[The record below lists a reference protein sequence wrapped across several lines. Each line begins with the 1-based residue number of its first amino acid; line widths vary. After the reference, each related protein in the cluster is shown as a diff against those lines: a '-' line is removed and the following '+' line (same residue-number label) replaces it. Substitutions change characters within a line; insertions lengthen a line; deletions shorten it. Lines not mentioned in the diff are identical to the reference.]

1 MPEAVSLFSGSLS
14 SSLSTEIAVNHCGI
28 DRVVLLTFR
37 SPFFDYYEEI
47 KDIAD
52 GLWPDCQFRSKSI
65 KRRTESL
72 ASSDGVG
79 LSGDHSFCMRC
90 RFSLL
95 KTAGEFLDRVGGD
108 FLVSGEMANERD
120 EGWVEKLVKIERQ
133 AGVEGLVF
141 RPLSPNMNN
150 SLPEKKDW
158 VPSSVEELE
167 ISNENSLEAFAK
179 KLDLK
184 LETGFYGAGK
194 RCKLTS
200 SNYRKRLDD
209 LVGGEGF
216 NVNDL
221 RLLDFEDYYKIPP
234 NTKMVLAKNPKKK
247 RELHNY
253 FLPRDLR
260 FYLPSHEGPMGLVR
274 SNWDEKSDKAL
285 DEIVDLAARITVAK
299 SEVEDQV
306 RIPVNYRFEHDNE
319 TYNLDAPPL
328 ESRKLAELS
337 L

>member
-1 MPEAVSLFSGSLS
+1 MREAVSLFSGSLS
-14 SSLSTEIAVNHCGI
+14 SALSTEIAVNHCGI
-28 DRVVLLTFR
+28 ERVVLLTFR

-47 KDIAD
+47 KDIANE
-52 GLWPDCQFRSKSI
+52 LWPECQFRSKSI

-72 ASSDGVG
+72 ASSGGVG
-79 LSGDHSFCMRC
+79 LSGDHSFCLRC

-108 FLVSGEMANERD
+108 FLVSGEMTNKRD

-133 AGVEGLVF
+133 AEVEGLVF

-150 SLPEKKDW
+150 SLPEKSDW
-158 VPSSVEELE
+158 VPSSVENLE
-167 ISNENSLEAFAK
+167 INKTDSLKAFAK

-184 LETGFYGAGK
+184 LESEFYGAGE

-200 SNYRKRLDD
+200 PKYRKRLDD
-209 LVGGEGF
+209 LVEEEGF

-234 NTKMVLAKNPKKK
+234 NTKMVLAKNPEKK

-285 DEIVDLAARITVAK
+285 EEVVDLAARITVAK
-299 SEVEDQV
+299 SEAEGQV

-319 TYNLDAPPL
+319 TYSLDALPL
-328 ESRKLAELS
+328 ESWKLTELS